1 MGSAHPPPMKGN
13 EQSVASTEIV
23 RNFSVWQNRSADRP
37 VYILHHG
44 RPRSVLLSLDQ
55 YSELAAGLG
64 SQDEREE
71 RLRTHIDILLARMN
85 MMFVQ
90 LGRDLRIVRANRAA
104 ANWLGRSVA
113 DMAEQA
119 LEAIFPVANA
129 QRIADISRKVS
140 DRSEEHT
147 SELQSLMRNSYA
159 VFCLKK
165 HNTHTHAH

>member
-1 MGSAHPPPMKGN
+1 M
-13 EQSVASTEIV
+13 Q
-23 RNFSVWQNRSADRP
+23 
-37 VYILHHG
+37 HHG
-44 RPRSVLLSLDQ
+44 RRRSVRLAWDQ

-64 SQDEREE
+64 SQNELEDRM
-71 RLRTHIDILLARMN
+71 RTHIDILLARMN

-129 QRIADISRKVS
+129 QRIADISRTVS
-140 DRSEEHT
+140 DTEIGR
-147 SELQSLMRNSYA
+147 
-159 VFCLKK
+159 
-165 HNTHTHAH
+165 AHV

>member
-44 RPRSVLLSLDQ
+44 RPRSVLLSLVP

-71 RLRTHIDILLARMN
+71 RLRTHIDILLAR
-85 MMFVQ
+85 
-90 LGRDLRIVRANRAA
+90 
-104 ANWLGRSVA
+104 
-113 DMAEQA
+113 
-119 LEAIFPVANA
+119 
-129 QRIADISRKVS
+129 
-140 DRSEEHT
+140 RSEEHT
-147 SELQSLMRNSYA
+147 PELQSPMRHSSAAIY
-159 VFCLKK
+159 VKK
-165 HNTHTHAH
+165 NKH

>member
-1 MGSAHPPPMKGN
+1 
-13 EQSVASTEIV
+13 
-23 RNFSVWQNRSADRP
+23 
-37 VYILHHG
+37 
-44 RPRSVLLSLDQ
+44 
-55 YSELAAGLG
+55 
-64 SQDEREE
+64 
-71 RLRTHIDILLARMN
+71 MN

-140 DRSEEHT
+140 DTGIGQR
-147 SELQSLMRNSYA
+147 LKMQSHITEDLHYCLDVVPFPPGVALFWADVTQETDLATLDSCRIPRNPLLDIMTG
-159 VFCLKK
+159 VVVG
-165 HNTHTHAH
+165 

>member
-1 MGSAHPPPMKGN
+1 MGRSHPPSMNVNG
-13 EQSVASTEIV
+13 QSVSSTEGL
-23 RNFSVWQNRSADRP
+23 RKCSVWQNRSAGRP

-71 RLRTHIDILLARMN
+71 RPRTHIDILLARMN

-104 ANWLGRSVA
+104 ANWLGRRLA
-113 DMAEQA
+113 DMAEQTLDA
-119 LEAIFPVANA
+119 YFPAANA
-129 QRIADISRKVS
+129 HPIPDISPQVS
-140 DRSEEHT
+140 VKGLRHRVKM
-147 SELQSLMRNSYA
+147 QSTL
-159 VFCLKK
+159 
-165 HNTHTHAH
+165 T